1 MNCRKL
7 IESKKLT
14 VTPMRRN
21 LSQIIS
27 ESYGLLYST
36 NNPKIKKL
44 VESLIEDIRKDAL
57 KTDELSYNLQCIRT
71 LAESNVAISLK
82 DIKLTE
88 DEDLDDPRLETD
100 DATVD
105 PMTAV
110 NPVPDEEP
118 DHDAPK
124 ADPDEVVKFAENSRN
139 KSFYR
144 ALSKVSSLNESTKRF
159 DLTETL
165 NTYKAA
171 NSAMTQMAIE
181 YEHNPSFKETFTV
194 LTSVLGKATRSILE
208 SIYAG
213 APITEKAG
221 EIVSR
226 FSKVICEDEQEDVD
240 DFIDWVSDE
249 YQDDDEEG
257 TTEETSEED
266 VEVEIPDDLT
276 VDQAKDVIDDVID
289 TALPDGAPDDEEM
302 SVEDEVA
309 ELSEEEEEEVKSFLC
324 ILRGCEPDS
333 EEANAEPT
341 EEELDAL
348 ESRILTLRKK
358 KECDEPKV
366 KKESRT
372 RGRTTRRPTGRS
384 TSTGR
389 RLKESAS
396 FKYAGRR
403 LKESAS
409 SQKRTVRRK

>member
-88 DEDLDDPRLETD
+88 DEELDDPRLETD

-110 NPVPDEEP
+110 NPVPDEDPE
-118 DHDAPK
+118 HDAPK

-194 LTSVLGKATRSILE
+194 LTSVLGKATKSILE
-208 SIYAG
+208 SIYTG
-213 APITEKAG
+213 SPITEKAG

-249 YQDDDEEG
+249 YQDDEEG
-257 TTEETSEED
+257 TTEESSEE

-289 TALPDGAPDDEEM
+289 TALPDGAPVDPEGEE
-302 SVEDEVA
+302 SPVEEEVA
-309 ELSEEEEEEVKSFLC
+309 ELSDEEKEEVKSFLC
-324 ILRGCEPDS
+324 ILRGCDPES
-333 EEANAEPT
+333 EEAHAEPT

-348 ESRILTLRKK
+348 ESRIRTLRKK
-358 KECDEPKV
+358 KECDDPKSM
-366 KKESRT
+366 KKESST
-372 RGRTTRRPTGRS
+372 RGRSTRHRTRS
-384 TSTGR
+384 
-389 RLKESAS
+389 
-396 FKYAGRR
+396 
-403 LKESAS
+403 
-409 SQKRTVRRK
+409 

>member
-1 MNCRKL
+1 MNCRRL

-88 DEDLDDPRLETD
+88 DEELDDPRLETD

-194 LTSVLGKATRSILE
+194 LTSVLGKATKSILE
-208 SIYAG
+208 SIYTG

-249 YQDDDEEG
+249 YQDDKEG
-257 TTEETSEED
+257 TTEESSED

-289 TALPDGAPDDEEM
+289 TALPDGAPEDPDGEE
-302 SVEDEVA
+302 SPVEEEVA
-309 ELSEEEEEEVKSFLC
+309 ELSDEEKEEVKSFLC
-324 ILRGCEPDS
+324 ILRGCDPES
-333 EEANAEPT
+333 EEAKAEPS

-348 ESRILTLRKK
+348 ESRIRTLRKK
-358 KECDEPKV
+358 KECDEPKTV
-366 KKESRT
+366 KKESQIR
-372 RGRTTRRPTGRS
+372 GRS
-384 TSTGR
+384 TR
-389 RLKESAS
+389 R
-396 FKYAGRR
+396 
-403 LKESAS
+403 
-409 SQKRTVRRK
+409 RTRT

>member
-36 NNPKIKKL
+36 DNPKIKKL

-88 DEDLDDPRLETD
+88 DEKLDDPRLETD

-194 LTSVLGKATRSILE
+194 LTSVLGKATKSILE
-208 SIYAG
+208 SIYTG
-213 APITEKAG
+213 APIAEKAG

-226 FSKVICEDEQEDVD
+226 FSKAICEDDQDNVD

-249 YQDDDEEG
+249 YQDDEEG
-257 TTEETSEED
+257 TSGESTEE

-289 TALPDGAPDDEEM
+289 TALPDGAPEDPDGEE
-302 SVEDEVA
+302 SPVEDEVA
-309 ELSEEEEEEVKSFLC
+309 ELSDEEKEEVKSFLC
-324 ILRGCEPDS
+324 ILRGCDPES
-333 EEANAEPT
+333 EEAQAEPT
-341 EEELDAL
+341 DEELDAL
-348 ESRILTLRKK
+348 ESRIRTLRKK
-358 KECDEPKV
+358 KECEEPEV
-366 KKESRT
+366 KKKECDDPEVKKKEALT
-372 RGRTTRRPTGRS
+372 GGRPAGHRRS
-384 TSTGR
+384 
-389 RLKESAS
+389 KI
-396 FKYAGRR
+396 
-403 LKESAS
+403 
-409 SQKRTVRRK
+409 

>member
-88 DEDLDDPRLETD
+88 DEELDDPRLETD
-100 DATVD
+100 NATVE

-213 APITEKAG
+213 APITDKAG

-226 FSKVICEDEQEDVD
+226 FSKVICEDEQEDVE

-249 YQDDDEEG
+249 YQDNEEG
-257 TTEETSEED
+257 TTEESSED

-289 TALPDGAPDDEEM
+289 TALPDGAPEDPDGEE
-302 SVEDEVA
+302 SPVEEEVA
-309 ELSEEEEEEVKSFLC
+309 ELSDEEKEEVKSFLC
-324 ILRGCEPDS
+324 ILRGCDPES
-333 EEANAEPT
+333 EEAQAEPSD
-341 EEELDAL
+341 EELDAL
-348 ESRILTLRKK
+348 ESRIRTLRKK
-358 KECDEPKV
+358 KECDDPKV
-366 KKESRT
+366 KKKEALTGGRPAGHRRSRT
-372 RGRTTRRPTGRS
+372 
-384 TSTGR
+384 
-389 RLKESAS
+389 
-396 FKYAGRR
+396 
-403 LKESAS
+403 
-409 SQKRTVRRK
+409 

>member
-88 DEDLDDPRLETD
+88 DEELDDPRLETD
-100 DATVD
+100 DATVN

-181 YEHNPSFKETFTV
+181 YEYNPSFKETFTV
-194 LTSVLGKATRSILE
+194 LTSVLGKATKSILE
-208 SIYAG
+208 SIYTG

-249 YQDDDEEG
+249 YQDDEEG

-289 TALPDGAPDDEEM
+289 TALPDGAPEDPDGESPVEE
-302 SVEDEVA
+302 EVA
-309 ELSEEEEEEVKSFLC
+309 ELSDEEKEEVKSFLC
-324 ILRGCEPDS
+324 ILRGCDPES
-333 EEANAEPT
+333 EEAQAEPT

-348 ESRILTLRKK
+348 ESRIRTLRKK
-358 KECDEPKV
+358 KECDDPEV
-366 KKESRT
+366 KKKEALT
-372 RGRTTRRPTGRS
+372 GGRPAGHRRS
-384 TSTGR
+384 
-389 RLKESAS
+389 KI
-396 FKYAGRR
+396 
-403 LKESAS
+403 
-409 SQKRTVRRK
+409 